1 VDVEDPVADLVV
13 DHVVDPVV
21 DTVVDLVVDLVGEVI
36 VNLFTVSQAQVGTQG
51 LVVKQESPETS

>member
-13 DHVVDPVV
+13 DHVVDLAV
-21 DTVVDLVVDLVGEVI
+21 DPVVDLVVDLVGEVI
-36 VNLFTVSQAQVGTQG
+36 VNLVTIIQAQVGQQG